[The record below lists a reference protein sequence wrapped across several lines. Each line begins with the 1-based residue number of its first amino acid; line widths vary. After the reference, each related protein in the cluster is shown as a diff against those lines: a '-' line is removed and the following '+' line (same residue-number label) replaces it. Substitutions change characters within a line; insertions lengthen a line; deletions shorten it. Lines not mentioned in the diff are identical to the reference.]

1 MVGNNNPQ
9 QAPSEETL
17 AEALR
22 SQLKSTAFWSGVAA
36 IVGVIAF
43 VAGGILY
50 LAIEDI
56 ESFSLSVL
64 IIGAALIFLA
74 AAISPRAI
82 AIFVVGRQARFGT
95 IALVMTVA
103 FFAIVVGI
111 NFLVYNNNTR
121 FDVTATRFFTLA
133 PQTTQI
139 LDSLDVQIRA
149 TAFYV
154 EDDNQRVDVED
165 VLNEFAL
172 ANENFEFRFV
182 DPEVRRAVALN
193 YNVTQFPAV
202 VIENLATG
210 NFSPAFIPPAI
221 SSLIDRDLT
230 AAEQGFTSEALASL
244 EEQFFLV
251 SEQQLV
257 EAMLVVTG
265 VKRKKIYFLTGHK
278 ERPATRDRNLADVI
292 EPGGLDL
299 ALEGM
304 QRDNYAVQ
312 ALNLLQIR
320 RVPTDAAAIVVAGP
334 QQNLDAQEYEAL
346 DEYLSGGGR
355 MVIMLDPRAPETF
368 RLLVAEW
375 GINVAQENLADGG
388 SSVAGQLLTPLVQ
401 RQNHQY
407 PPNAT
412 AGYEITFEIDVTFFP
427 GVTALALIVPAA
439 DRPPQTSFQPLAWT
453 SNSGW
458 FEDNLDRPARED
470 EQLAQYAVA
479 GLLEACAKI
488 NAAPTV
494 CSPQTTNTKL
504 VVFGDSDFASND
516 FFTSRDNG
524 DFFLNAVNYVT
535 DDIELISIRPKVRV
549 ERDLTLTSNERDFVR
564 WSSWLLPPALLMLIG
579 VWVWWRRR

>member
-1 MVGNNNPQ
+1 M
-9 QAPSEETL
+9 TL
-17 AEALR
+17 
-22 SQLKSTAFWSGVAA
+22 
-36 IVGVIAF
+36 
-43 VAGGILY
+43 
-50 LAIEDI
+50 
-56 ESFSLSVL
+56 
-64 IIGAALIFLA
+64 
-74 AAISPRAI
+74 
-82 AIFVVGRQARFGT
+82 
-95 IALVMTVA
+95 A
-103 FFAIVVGI
+103 FFAIVVGL
-111 NFLVYNNNTR
+111 NFLVFTNNTR

-139 LDSLDVQIRA
+139 LDSLEVRIRA

-172 ANENFEFRFV
+172 ANDNFEFRFV

-202 VIENLATG
+202 IIENMSTG
-210 NFSPAFIPPAI
+210 NFSTAFIPPAI

-230 AAEQGFTSEALASL
+230 AAEQGLSDEALDTL
-244 EEQFFLV
+244 EDQFFLV

-278 ERPATRDRNLADVI
+278 ERPASRDRNLRDVI

-320 RVPTDAAAIVVAGP
+320 SVPSDAAAIVIAGP
-334 QQNLDAQEYEAL
+334 QQNLDQQEYAAL
-346 DEYLSGGGR
+346 DEYLIGGGR
-355 MVIMLDPRAPETF
+355 MVVMLDPRSPSTF
-368 RLLVAEW
+368 RALLAEW
-375 GINVAQENLADGG
+375 GVNVASENLADGG

-401 RQNHQY
+401 RQNFQY

-412 AGYEITFEIDVTFFP
+412 AGYEITSDIDVTFFP
-427 GVTALALIVPAA
+427 GVTALALTVRAE
-439 DRPPQTSFQPLAWT
+439 DRPPQTRYQPLAWT
-453 SNSGW
+453 SRNGW
-458 FEDNLDRPARED
+458 FEENLDRPGRDSED
-470 EQLAQYAVA
+470 EVLAQYAVA
-479 GLLEACAKI
+479 ALLEACAKI
-488 NAAPTV
+488 GAEPVNCTPQ
-494 CSPQTTNTKL
+494 SPATKL

-524 DFFLNAVNYVT
+524 DLFLNAVNYVT
-535 DDIELISIRPKVRV
+535 DDIELISIRPKIRV
-549 ERDLTLTSNERDFVR
+549 ERNLVLTSNQRDFVR
-564 WSSWLLPPALLMLIG
+564 WSSWLLPPALLMVMGI
-579 VWVWWRRR
+579 WVWWRRR